1 MESAFTNSPYP
12 FECPLFAESNNFKKE
27 FNFDVWSRKPALEWE
42 SEFVNVDEILE
53 IDFLISSKA
62 VFVETCQTIS
72 SGRLAPASVRHLPEV
87 EQLSAA
93 GHTVSWT
100 SDGQYFIH

>member
-12 FECPLFAESNNFKKE
+12 FDCPLFAESNNFKKE

-42 SEFVNVDEILE
+42 SEFVNVDEMPN
-53 IDFLISSKA
+53 DFWPSTSTS
-62 VFVETCQTIS
+62 VS
-72 SGRLAPASVRHLPEV
+72 PASTPFDAIWPEV

>member
-42 SEFVNVDEILE
+42 SEFVNVDEISKKQGIISGLAE
-53 IDFLISSKA
+53 KPIKLIKWSCREKFL
-62 VFVETCQTIS
+62 
-72 SGRLAPASVRHLPEV
+72 SVL
-87 EQLSAA
+87 
-93 GHTVSWT
+93 
-100 SDGQYFIH
+100 QYRVLNNN